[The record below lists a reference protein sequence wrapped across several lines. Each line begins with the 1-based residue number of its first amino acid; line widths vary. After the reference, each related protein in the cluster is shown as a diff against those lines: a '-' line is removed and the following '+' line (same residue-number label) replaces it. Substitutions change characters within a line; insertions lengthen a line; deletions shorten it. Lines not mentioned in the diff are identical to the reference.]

1 VKIISRDGR
10 RYILR
15 FEKGESYPETFINF
29 LEKEKIDGG
38 FFIGLGACTDPEV
51 AFYDLKKEKYLTKR
65 FKGDLEVLNLTGNVS
80 KSGKETIIH
89 QHITLGKKNF
99 EAVGGHL
106 MDMRIGGTLEIFLI
120 VTPKLKRSKDLTTGL
135 NLFDI

>member
-1 VKIISRDGR
+1 MKIISRDKQN
-10 RYILR
+10 YILK
-15 FEKGESYPETFINF
+15 FELGEHYPTVFIEF
-29 LEKEKIDGG
+29 LKKNKIGGG
-38 FFIGLGACTDPEV
+38 FFVGLGAGTDPEV

-89 QHITLGKKNF
+89 QHVTLGKKNF

-106 MDMRIGGTLEIFLI
+106 MDMRIGGTLEIFLT
-120 VTPKLKRSKDLTTGL
+120 VTSPLKRAKDTATGL
-135 NLFDI
+135 NLLTQ

>member
-1 VKIISRDGR
+1 VKIISRNKNN
-10 RYILR
+10 YILK
-15 FEKGESYPETFINF
+15 FELGEHYPAVFIKF
-29 LEKEKIDGG
+29 LKKNKINGG
-38 FFIGLGACTDPEV
+38 FFNGLGAGTNPEV

>member
-1 VKIISRDGR
+1 M
-10 RYILR
+10 
-15 FEKGESYPETFINF
+15 
-29 LEKEKIDGG
+29 
-38 FFIGLGACTDPEV
+38 